1 VYECSPDRP
10 LSELGIQVLRSISL
24 GEPHSDGI
32 VLKAER
38 IMRSVLIVDDD
49 HAFRTVL
56 RTLFDEGS
64 GFDNC
69 VEAANASEAF
79 DKAKQLSPNLVVV
92 NFSIPEMNGFQFVR
106 RLKTRQPELP
116 IFILSADY
124 NVDIEKEALAF
135 GITAVFS
142 KLDDL
147 TTLIA
152 NARVVCGLE

>member
-1 VYECSPDRP
+1 
-10 LSELGIQVLRSISL
+10 VL
-24 GEPHSDGI
+24 
-32 VLKAER
+32 V
-38 IMRSVLIVDDD
+38 VLIVDDD

-56 RTLFDEGS
+56 RTLFENGS

-69 VEAANASEAF
+69 VEAANVSEAL
-79 DKAKQLSPNLVVV
+79 DKTKQLSPSLAVVD
-92 NFSIPEMNGFQFVR
+92 FSILKMNGSQLVR
-106 RLKTRQPELP
+106 QLKAREPTLP
-116 IFILSADY
+116 IFILTAD
-124 NVDIEKEALAF
+124 NDVDIEKEALAF

>member
-1 VYECSPDRP
+1 MLV
-10 LSELGIQVLRSISL
+10 
-24 GEPHSDGI
+24 
-32 VLKAER
+32 
-38 IMRSVLIVDDD
+38 VLIVDDD

-56 RTLFDEGS
+56 RTLFEKAS

-69 VEAANASEAF
+69 VEAANAFEAL
-79 DKAKQLSPNLVVV
+79 DKTKHLSPSLAVVD
-92 NFSIPEMNGFQFVR
+92 FSILKMNGSQLVR
-106 RLKTRQPELP
+106 QLKAREPTLP
-116 IFILSADY
+116 IFILTAD
-124 NVDIEKEALAF
+124 NDVDIEKEALAF

>member
-1 VYECSPDRP
+1 V
-10 LSELGIQVLRSISL
+10 I
-24 GEPHSDGI
+24 
-32 VLKAER
+32 A
-38 IMRSVLIVDDD
+38 VLIVDDD

-56 RTLFDEGS
+56 RTLFEKSS

-69 VEAANASEAF
+69 VEAANASEAL
-79 DKAKQLSPNLVVV
+79 DKINQLSPNLAVVDC
-92 NFSIPEMNGFQFVR
+92 SKPEMNGLQLVR
-106 RLKTRQPELP
+106 QLKERAPALP
-116 IFILSADY
+116 IFILTADY
-124 NVDIEKEALAF
+124 NADIEKEALAF

>member
-1 VYECSPDRP
+1 
-10 LSELGIQVLRSISL
+10 VL
-24 GEPHSDGI
+24 
-32 VLKAER
+32 V
-38 IMRSVLIVDDD
+38 VLIVDDD

-56 RTLFDEGS
+56 RTLFENGS

-69 VEAANASEAF
+69 VEAADVSEAL
-79 DKAKQLSPNLVVV
+79 DKTKQLSPSLAVVD
-92 NFSIPEMNGFQFVR
+92 FSILKMNGSQLVR
-106 RLKTRQPELP
+106 QLKAREPTLP
-116 IFILSADY
+116 IFILTAD
-124 NVDIEKEALAF
+124 NDVDIEKEALAF

>member
-1 VYECSPDRP
+1 
-10 LSELGIQVLRSISL
+10 VL
-24 GEPHSDGI
+24 
-32 VLKAER
+32 V
-38 IMRSVLIVDDD
+38 VLIVDDD

-56 RTLFDEGS
+56 RTLFEEGS

-69 VEAANASEAF
+69 VEAANVSEAL
-79 DKAKQLSPNLVVV
+79 DRTKQLSLSLAVVD
-92 NFSIPEMNGFQFVR
+92 FSIFKMNGSQLVR
-106 RLKTRQPELP
+106 QLKAREPTLP
-116 IFILSADY
+116 IFILTAD
-124 NVDIEKEALAF
+124 NDVDIEKEALAF

>member
-1 VYECSPDRP
+1 
-10 LSELGIQVLRSISL
+10 VL
-24 GEPHSDGI
+24 
-32 VLKAER
+32 V
-38 IMRSVLIVDDD
+38 VLIVDDD

-56 RTLFDEGS
+56 RTLFEKAS

-69 VEAANASEAF
+69 VEAANAFEAL
-79 DKAKQLSPNLVVV
+79 DKTKHLSPSLAVVD
-92 NFSIPEMNGFQFVR
+92 FSILKMNGSQLVR
-106 RLKTRQPELP
+106 QLKARESTLP
-116 IFILSADY
+116 IFILTADN

-147 TTLIA
+147 TSLIV